1 MPTTTTAITI
11 MPSDY
16 SIILAVFAAAA
27 AGLVG
32 AFALMKRTVL
42 AGDVMSHIAIP
53 GLGLA
58 VIWKINPLA
67 GGGLTLLAGI
77 LLIWHL
83 QKSTELSAEAAIGV
97 IFASSVALGALLI
110 NSKEELVDALFG
122 GFGNLSAGEFAFGM
136 AVSIL
141 ILATLWL
148 FLNKLIITLFSPELA
163 ASAKINVNAVN
174 LWFLLI
180 FGLAILVSLRFLG
193 ALLVGSLIIIPA
205 SAARQLTHTLG
216 RFLVAAIALAV
227 ASMLI
232 GFWIAGRYG
241 LDQGPTIVVTA
252 AVFFVL
258 SLFKKK
264 R

>member
-1 MPTTTTAITI
+1 MATTEL
-11 MPSDY
+11 Y
-16 SIILAVFAAAA
+16 SIVLATFTAAA

-58 VIWKINPLA
+58 VIWKINPLV
-67 GGGLTLLAGI
+67 GGGLTLLVGI

-83 QKSTELSAEAAIGV
+83 QKSTELSSEAAIGV

-110 NSKEELVDALFG
+110 NSTEDLVDALFG
-122 GFGNLSAGEFAFGM
+122 GFGNLSTGEFIFGV
-136 AVSIL
+136 AVSIF
-141 ILATLWL
+141 IIAALW
-148 FLNKLIITLFSPELA
+148 FLRNKLIIGLFSPELA
-163 ASAKINVNAVN
+163 SSAGINVNSIN

-216 RFLVAAIALAV
+216 NFLVTSMALSV

-232 GFWIAGRYG
+232 GFYVAAHYG
-241 LDQGPTIVVTA
+241 LAQGPTIVVTA
-252 AVFFVL
+252 AGLFVL
-258 SLFKKK
+258 SLLKPKK
-264 R
+264 

>member
-1 MPTTTTAITI
+1 MGSVSIAMINN
-11 MPSDY
+11 Y
-16 SIILAVFAAAA
+16 AIILAIFSAAA

-32 AFALMKRTVL
+32 SFALMRRIVL

-58 VIWKINPLA
+58 VIWKLNPLI
-67 GGGLTLLAGI
+67 GGGLTLLFGI

-97 IFASSVALGALLI
+97 IFASSVALGVLLI
-110 NSKEELVDALFG
+110 NSQEQLIDALFG
-122 GFGNLSAGEFAFGM
+122 GFSNLSLGEFVFGV
-136 AVSIL
+136 AVSVFI
-141 ILATLWL
+141 IAALWL
-148 FLNKLIITLFSPELA
+148 LRSKLIISLFSPELA
-163 ASAKINVNAVN
+163 LSAGVDVNTVN

-205 SAARQLTHTLG
+205 SAARQLTHSLG
-216 RFLVAAIALAV
+216 AFLATSMALSVAAMVVGYYLSAQ
-227 ASMLI
+227 
-232 GFWIAGRYG
+232 YG
-241 LDQGPTIVVTA
+241 LQQGAMIVVVSA
-252 AVFFVL
+252 AIFVL
-258 SLFKKK
+258 SLLKPK

>member
-1 MPTTTTAITI
+1 MTDALSIT
-11 MPSDY
+11 
-16 SIILAVFAAAA
+16 LAVFAAAA

-58 VIWKINPLA
+58 ILWKIDPLA

-110 NSKEELVDALFG
+110 HSTEDLIDALFG
-122 GFGNLSAGEFAFGM
+122 GFGNLSWGQFAFGISASLAIIVALWLM
-136 AVSIL
+136 RNRL
-141 ILATLWL
+141 ILA
-148 FLNKLIITLFSPELA
+148 LFSPELA
-163 ASAKINVNAVN
+163 ASSGIRVNAVN
-174 LWFLLI
+174 LWFLVI

-216 RFLVAAIALAV
+216 RFLIASVALSV

-232 GFWIAGRYG
+232 GFAIASHYA
-241 LDQGPTIVVTA
+241 LEQGPTIVVVA
-252 AVFFVL
+252 AAIFAL
-258 SLFKKK
+258 SLFKPKK
-264 R
+264 

>member
-1 MPTTTTAITI
+1 MTLTDI
-11 MPSDY
+11 Y
-16 SIILAVFAAAA
+16 SITLAIFAAAA

-58 VIWKINPLA
+58 IVWKINPLA
-67 GGGLTLLAGI
+67 GGGLTLLIGI

-110 NSKEELVDALFG
+110 HSTEDLVDALFG
-122 GFGNLSAGEFAFGM
+122 GFGNLSAGGFIFGM
-136 AVSIL
+136 AVSI
-141 ILATLWL
+141 IVIAALWVL
-148 FLNKLIITLFSPELA
+148 RNKLIIALFSPELA
-163 ASAKINVNAVN
+163 ASAGINVNTVN
-174 LWFLLI
+174 LWFLLV

-205 SAARQLTHTLG
+205 SAARQFTHSLG
-216 RFLVAAIALAV
+216 MFLITSIALSIA
-227 ASMLI
+227 AMLV
-232 GFWIAGRYG
+232 GFYLSAHYA
-241 LDQGPTIVVTA
+241 LEQGPTIVVTA
-252 AVFFVL
+252 AALFLL

-264 R
+264 E

>member
-1 MPTTTTAITI
+1 MID
-11 MPSDY
+11 SS

-32 AFALMKRTVL
+32 AFALMKRTIL

-110 NSKEELVDALFG
+110 RSTEDLIDALFG
-122 GFGNLSAGEFAFGM
+122 GFGRLSAGEFIFGI
-136 AVSIL
+136 AVSVFIV
-141 ILATLWL
+141 ATLWL
-148 FLNKLIITLFSPELA
+148 LRNKLIIELFSPELA
-163 ASAKINVNAVN
+163 ASAGVSVHAVN

-180 FGLAILVSLRFLG
+180 FGLAILISLRFLG

-216 RFLVAAIALAV
+216 RFLATSMLLAV
-227 ASMLI
+227 ASTSI
-232 GFWIAGRYG
+232 GFWIAARWS
-241 LDQGPTIVVTA
+241 LEQGPTIVVVA
-252 AVFFVL
+252 AAIFAL
-258 SLFKKK
+258 SLLKPKK
-264 R
+264 